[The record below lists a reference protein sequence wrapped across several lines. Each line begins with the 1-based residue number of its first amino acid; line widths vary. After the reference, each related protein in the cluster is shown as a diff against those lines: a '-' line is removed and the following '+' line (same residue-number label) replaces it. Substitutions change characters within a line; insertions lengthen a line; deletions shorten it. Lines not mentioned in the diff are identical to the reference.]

1 MTAVVAW
8 SDLFRVVRVRWILLV
23 IQVEIV
29 VVVLVLV
36 VIILVMFG
44 ENKASN
50 CTDDLIRI
58 DYQL

>member
-1 MTAVVAW
+1 M
-8 SDLFRVVRVRWILLV
+8 